1 MKFRVNNNLIAIG
14 FLLLIVLGI
23 FSFIKVIDSS
33 YQYSSDLV
41 TLDDGWT
48 VNFNGVEIANNKNLN
63 DVEFPVVNE
72 GDSLT

>member
-63 DVEFPVVNE
+63 DVA
-72 GDSLT
+72 